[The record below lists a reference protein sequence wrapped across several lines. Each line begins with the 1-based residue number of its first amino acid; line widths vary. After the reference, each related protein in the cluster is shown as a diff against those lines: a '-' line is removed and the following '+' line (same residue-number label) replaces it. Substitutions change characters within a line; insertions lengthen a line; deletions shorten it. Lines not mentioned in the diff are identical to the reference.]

1 MHCWLLTDIDC
12 RVKKGGREALKW
24 KKLVLAVA
32 GIATTSFMIPQYP
45 NIETVSAVYTV
56 KSGDTL
62 RDISEKFLPLNTAS
76 RVYILEFEH
85 EIIEGNPELQADRNI
100 YPGQQIKIEYKVRK
114 D

>member
-1 MHCWLLTDIDC
+1 MYYWLLTDIDC
-12 RVKKGGREALKW
+12 FVKKGSGEALKW

-32 GIATTSFMIPQYP
+32 GLATTSFVIPQYP

-62 RDISEKFLPLNTAS
+62 RGISEKFLPLNTAS

-85 EIIEGNPELQADRNI
+85 EIIEGNPELKADRTI
-100 YPGQQIKIEYKVRK
+100 YPEQQIKIEYKIRK